1 MFKDMPNSNKHLL
14 DIVSI
19 VTTVGTLTSFLPSIA
34 AVLTIVWTVIR
45 IYETET
51 VQRWLGRKNEDSLD

>member
-1 MFKDMPNSNKHLL
+1 MFKDMPDSNKHLI

-19 VTTVGTLTSFLPSIA
+19 VTAVGTLTSFLPSIA

-51 VQRWLGRKNEDSLD
+51 VQRWLGRKDENSLD

>member
-1 MFKDMPNSNKHLL
+1 MFKDMPDSDKHLL

-19 VTTVGTLTSFLPSIA
+19 VTAVGTLTSFLPSIA
-34 AVLTIVWTVIR
+34 AVLTIVWTGIR

-51 VQRWLGRKNEDSLD
+51 VQRWLGRKNEESID